1 MQILVVEV
9 TILTVR
15 GNGGGGGLGL
25 SFSVQIWLT
34 YGQGNVTQKLNY
46 VQCGRMAWKSNHT
59 YD

>member
-15 GNGGGGGLGL
+15 GNGGL

-34 YGQGNVTQKLNY
+34 YGQGNVTQKLDY
-46 VQCGRMAWKSNHT
+46 VQCGRMAWKCNHT